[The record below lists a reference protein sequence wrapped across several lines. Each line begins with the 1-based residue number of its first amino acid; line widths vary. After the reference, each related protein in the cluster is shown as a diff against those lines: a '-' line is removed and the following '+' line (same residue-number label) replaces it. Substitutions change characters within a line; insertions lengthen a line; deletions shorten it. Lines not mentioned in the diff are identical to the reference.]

1 MKTILAFLLTACLTI
16 AAQAQTLPPI
26 GSTLSAEDIERMA
39 ISQPIPA
46 GEARYRLLDTSE
58 RTPGQPESL
67 LVNERGQVGLSHHEV
82 TISGLSTEETRI
94 KVSAWAGQALEI
106 NYFEQMKMT
115 ALRFARFADAA
126 KARDELEL
134 LLPQARVSLPVRF
147 SQPSRR

>member
-58 RTPGQPESL
+58 RMPGQPESL

-115 ALRFARFADAA
+115 ALRFARFTDAA